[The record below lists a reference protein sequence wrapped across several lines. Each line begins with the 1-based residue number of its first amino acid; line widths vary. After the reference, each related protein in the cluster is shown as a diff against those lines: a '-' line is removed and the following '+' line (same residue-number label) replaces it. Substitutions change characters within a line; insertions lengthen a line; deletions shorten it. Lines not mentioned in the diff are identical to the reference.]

1 MSENLP
7 NRFYHPKKLK
17 RFPDLVNVET
27 SRLVVVELDVDI
39 EKYGVMKKKKR
50 SGRQESHSD
59 EPTRDRNV

>member
-39 EKYGVMKKKKR
+39 EKHGVMKKKEEIWKTGK
-50 SGRQESHSD
+50 SQ
-59 EPTRDRNV
+59 

>member
-39 EKYGVMKKKKR
+39 EKHGVMKKKKR
-50 SGRQESHSD
+50 SGRQEKSQ
-59 EPTRDRNV
+59 